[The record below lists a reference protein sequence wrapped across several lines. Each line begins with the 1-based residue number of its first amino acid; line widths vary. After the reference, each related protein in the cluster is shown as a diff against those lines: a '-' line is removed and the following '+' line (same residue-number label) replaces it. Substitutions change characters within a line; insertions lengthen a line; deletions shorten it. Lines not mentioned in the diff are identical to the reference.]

1 MISLVAVRCRTSDR
15 TAGGGRGTEA
25 LAAEL
30 GERLGTDARVI
41 GSPGEP
47 RDAGWSDDLR
57 DSRGCLL
64 EAGGQVD
71 DALAAGR
78 FPILLASDCSICITT
93 LPSVVRHH
101 PGARVLWIDAHGD
114 FNTPESTP
122 SGFLGGMCLSAACGL
137 WDSGLVADGEAL
149 DPTRVTLCGVRELD
163 PGERAALELAGV
175 PAVARPSEVADLVRG
190 QPVYVHLDLDALDP
204 GIFPAQFPVD
214 HGLSRAGLRT
224 LLAEV
229 ARASTVVGAE
239 ITAFEAPE
247 DDDERERLAEMVG
260 DAIEPLLAQGA
271 GTGQG

>member
-1 MISLVAVRCRTSDR
+1 MISLVALRCRTSDR
-15 TAGGGRGTEA
+15 TPGGGRGTEA
-25 LAAEL
+25 LAGEL
-30 GERLGTDARVI
+30 GERLGVSPRMI

-47 RDAGWSDDLR
+47 RAGDWSDDLR

-78 FPILLASDCSICITT
+78 FPLLLASDCSICITT
-93 LPSVVRHH
+93 MPSVLRHH
-101 PGARVLWIDAHGD
+101 PEARVLWIDAHGD

-122 SGFLGGMCLSAACGL
+122 SGFLGGMCLSAACGR
-137 WDSGLVADGEAL
+137 WDSGLVGDGEAL
-149 DPTRVTLCGVRELD
+149 DPARVTLCAVRELD
-163 PGERAALELAGV
+163 PGERVALELAGV
-175 PAVARPSEVADLVRG
+175 PGVARPSEVADLVRDR
-190 QPVYVHLDLDALDP
+190 PVYVHLDLDALDP
-204 GIFPAQFPVD
+204 GIFPAQFPVE

-247 DDDERERLAEMVG
+247 DGDERQRLAEMVG

-271 GTGQG
+271 GQDP